1 MPDTE
6 SPRPERVSRR
16 DLIRGSMAG
25 IAASAGMMLGVSADA
40 EARDKA
46 SKAVAHYRNTPKDG
60 ERCGRCVHYT
70 FPFTCRVV
78 AGPVSFHG
86 WCQFYKPRG

>member
-1 MPDTE
+1 MADSQ
-6 SPRPERVSRR
+6 SPLPGLCSRR
-16 DLIRGSMAG
+16 DVILGSLVG
-25 IAASAGMMLGVSADA
+25 IVASAGMMLGVSSDV

-46 SKAVAHYRNTPKDG
+46 SKAAVRYQNTPRDG

-70 FPFTCRVV
+70 FPLTCRVV

-86 WCQFYKPRG
+86 WCRFYQPRP

>member
-1 MPDTE
+1 MPDNHN
-6 SPRPERVSRR
+6 PFPERVSRR
-16 DLIRGSMAG
+16 DLIRGSLVG
-25 IAASAGMMLGVSADA
+25 IAASAGMVFGGSAEV

-46 SKAVAHYRNTPKDG
+46 SKAVAHYQNAPHDG

-70 FPFTCRVV
+70 FPLSCGVV